1 MSVRQAA
8 CILFLVLFSAGCSVD
23 RHALY
28 QSLPEEDKEL
38 FARSRQFMT
47 DRQQETFLL
56 CPDSPCREELIEGLH
71 IQDRLARFA
80 PHVRD
85 AIMAQRVVPGMNM
98 EALLLSWGRPE
109 EIIRRDVDGVPTACW
124 YYRRGGEDG
133 KIALQRVFVISGMV
147 TEVVSGP

>member
-1 MSVRQAA
+1 MTPRQAVHL
-8 CILFLVLFSAGCSVD
+8 LFFTLLTTGCSVD

-28 QSLPEEDKEL
+28 QALPERDKEL

-56 CPDSPCREELIEGLH
+56 CPGSPCREELIEGLH
-71 IQDRLARFA
+71 IQERLARFA

-85 AIMAQRVVPGMNM
+85 AIMAQRVVPGMNL

-109 EIIRRDVDGVPTACW
+109 EILRRDVDGVPTACW

-133 KIALQRVFVISGMV
+133 KIAIQRVFVISGLV